1 MVLMLISAL
10 DGYAGK
16 GVRKWCCCMQRT
28 LWNCDGWWGVMGV
41 TKYNLGSIDHSILY
55 NAHQLECR
63 VINSAIILTPEQ
75 IQQE

>member
-1 MVLMLISAL
+1 MVRG
-10 DGYAGK
+10 D
-16 GVRKWCCCMQRT
+16 
-28 LWNCDGWWGVMGV
+28 GV
-41 TKYNLGSIDHSILY
+41 TKYNLGSTDHSILY